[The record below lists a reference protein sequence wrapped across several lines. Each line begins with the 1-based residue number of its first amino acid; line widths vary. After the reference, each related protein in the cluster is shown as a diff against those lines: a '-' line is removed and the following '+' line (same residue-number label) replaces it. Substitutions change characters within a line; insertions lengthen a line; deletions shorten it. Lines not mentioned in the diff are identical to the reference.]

1 MKQAGYQP
9 EGMVSNAW
17 AKGYK
22 LGIITSSDHGSTH
35 ISYAMVYTGDPSRQG
50 VLDAIRKRHTYGA
63 TDNII
68 LEVRMGKYFMGDEF
82 ALNKPEPIRVKV
94 RGTGKVA
101 KVEIIKDSKIIY
113 ATEPKTQDVSFE
125 FTDRG
130 EVSGRHYYYVRVQQ
144 EDQMIAWSSP
154 FFINYHIGAAL
165 ALRPTSRRSP
175 RRSCR
180 SHPDLCVC
188 RIRRLSAAAECHWR
202 VSDGIRHRYR
212 GDPYPCGRLP
222 GLLPRHRQPLRAPDF
237 RRSRDRHR
245 RYRRDDA

>member
-82 ALNKPEPIRVKV
+82 ALKKPEPIRVKV

-101 KVEIIKDSKIIY
+101 KVEIIKDSKIVY

-130 EVSGRHYYYVRVQQ
+130 EVNGRHYYYVRVQQ

-154 FFINYHIGAAL
+154 FFINY
-165 ALRPTSRRSP
+165 P
-175 RRSCR
+175 
-180 SHPDLCVC
+180 
-188 RIRRLSAAAECHWR
+188 
-202 VSDGIRHRYR
+202 
-212 GDPYPCGRLP
+212 
-222 GLLPRHRQPLRAPDF
+222 
-237 RRSRDRHR
+237 
-245 RYRRDDA
+245 